1 MKKRIAL
8 LGVACLTGSLGAQQ
22 VTRDYDRSVDFSGLK
37 KFGWVQRDTLP
48 LFRPDA
54 SEHDPVED
62 ARVNRM
68 ILDLVKSRLEK
79 KGFIFDEESPDF
91 LVGYIA
97 VAKFSLGSAEFGVQT
112 QGGPEP
118 SYSGLRPL
126 EAILSD
132 RNRCQPEAPGDSHG
146 GCGGS
151 RNQQADVERHGQRHD
166 RRSKKGREESSESRE
181 QTVEQVPTGMR
192 REFPVCQ

>member
-118 SYSGLRPL
+118 SYSGYGHWRPFYQTETDANL
-126 EAILSD
+126 KRQGTLMVDVVDPETNKLMWRGTARDTIDDRKKAEKKVQKAVNKLLSKF
-132 RNRCQPEAPGDSHG
+132 PPG
-146 GCGGS
+146 
-151 RNQQADVERHGQRHD
+151 
-166 RRSKKGREESSESRE
+166 
-181 QTVEQVPTGMR
+181 
-192 REFPVCQ
+192 